1 MFGFHIDSN
10 TNNIL
15 DNAKYVK
22 KTKCN
27 MLQLFVD
34 PMKKKNIYDNFS
46 KYLKANN
53 IECVVHASYTI
64 NCARDWNDYSWWI
77 KRFILE
83 IEYAEIIN
91 AFAIVIHLGKQ
102 LDLSQEESY
111 NNMYT
116 SLLHVH
122 NKTKNSNVKI
132 LLETSSGQGS
142 ELCYKIENLAYF
154 YNKLSK
160 HKNENIRNRFGIC
173 VDTCHIYVSGHDI
186 RSLNAINKYLD
197 TFNKLIGLEH
207 IKLIHLNDSKQDI
220 GTKIDRHENIGK
232 GYIGKKG
239 LLIFISIFKHL
250 EVPIILETPKN
261 YLEQDIKIISSEH
274 SFQKLL

>member
-1 MFGFHIDSN
+1 M
-10 TNNIL
+10 
-15 DNAKYVK
+15 
-22 KTKCN
+22 
-27 MLQLFVD
+27 
-34 PMKKKNIYDNFS
+34 
-46 KYLKANN
+46 
-53 IECVVHASYTI
+53 
-64 NCARDWNDYSWWI
+64 
-77 KRFILE
+77 
-83 IEYAEIIN
+83 
-91 AFAIVIHLGKQ
+91 
-102 LDLSQEESY
+102 
-111 NNMYT
+111 
-116 SLLHVH
+116 
-122 NKTKNSNVKI
+122 
-132 LLETSSGQGS
+132 ETSSGQGS